1 KDPYLQRIQRRRGQI
16 PALQCIEQLQARHPG
31 QRCQRELVVA
41 EPGCLGGRPR
51 RHVFLD
57 ERTHPA
63 LILEAIVVEPAQAPP
78 GNPFPATAQDEARL
92 QARQRPGANEELLQ
106 RPLAAPPGPLV
117 AKTQTVAV
125 KVTLAASHRTGATG
139 DRPGRGTPRCPIE
152 LLLGHPRRH
161 PRPPAGRAAALET
174 TRRRRTARSA
184 TRPRGGSVAAQIAAE
199 QPHRLVPF
207 P

>member
-1 KDPYLQRIQRRRGQI
+1 
-16 PALQCIEQLQARHPG
+16 
-31 QRCQRELVVA
+31 
-41 EPGCLGGRPR
+41 
-51 RHVFLD
+51 
-57 ERTHPA
+57 
-63 LILEAIVVEPAQAPP
+63 
-78 GNPFPATAQDEARL
+78 ATAQDEARL

-207 P
+207 PWPPGRVDVSSKPRQPAGVDAVAPGLFVVRNQAQHRLAHR